1 MARVTK
7 DMIIADILEVDSGIG
22 QILRNAGM
30 NCVGCPGASGEV
42 LGDAAP
48 GHGVDVDA
56 LIEEINTYLESQKA

>member
-7 DMIIADILEVDSGIG
+7 DMIIADILAMDSGIA

-30 NCVGCPGASGEV
+30 GCAGCPGASGET
-42 LGDAAP
+42 LGGSAP

-56 LIEEINTYLESQKA
+56 LIEEINAYLDSK